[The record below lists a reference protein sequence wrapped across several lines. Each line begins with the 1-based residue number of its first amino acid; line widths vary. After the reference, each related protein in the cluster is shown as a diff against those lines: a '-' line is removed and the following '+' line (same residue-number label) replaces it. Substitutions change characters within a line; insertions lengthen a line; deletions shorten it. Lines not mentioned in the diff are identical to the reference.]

1 MRLSSIAFAIAL
13 ISTFGISLAAP
24 PPLPAGLEPESTSA
38 PALPSGLSPSSSP
51 ALPSGLDKPKTN
63 APALP
68 SGLNSAPSLP
78 SGLESNTPPS
88 LPAGL
93 GSAPA
98 LPSGIEQTEA
108 TVEPYEEGQEES
120 FSLFNQDEP
129 FINVE
134 GFWDIRGGVR
144 TQNDPYE
151 DQFSLGET
159 RLQIGLQKDIG
170 PVSINVVTDF
180 LYDPVAL
187 NQHVDLETGNGW
199 VDLREA
205 NIAFS
210 PFSFMDI
217 KFGRQILTWGTG
229 DLIFIND
236 LFPKDWQA
244 FFIGRDLEYLKAPS
258 DALKSS
264 FFTDYINLDF
274 IYTPWF
280 DADRSITGARVSYYN
295 PMLDS
300 IAGRNAIIESEKPD
314 DGEYALRLYKT
325 IKGNEL
331 ALYGYYGFWK
341 SPFGFDPNTGL
352 ANHPKMRSLG
362 ASARRPVW
370 KGIANIEVGYYDS
383 YEKGTGTDPFIP
395 NSEARFLLGYEQ
407 EIVQN
412 FSIGVQYYVEWMMDY
427 NGYVSSQ
434 EQIGARV
441 TRNEVRHTLTNRL
454 TYMTHQQ
461 NVTWSLFTFFSPSDL
476 DAYFRPS
483 VSYKVT
489 DAWLLETGGNFFV
502 GKNDYSFF
510 GQFVQNNNVYAA
522 IRYSF

>member
-1 MRLSSIAFAIAL
+1 MVATFCARIHLQSVQTRVIQQQIIMRLPSISIAIAL
-13 ISTFGISLAAP
+13 ISSYGTSLAAP
-24 PPLPAGLEPESTSA
+24 PPLPTGLEPTPTSA
-38 PALPSGLSPSSSP
+38 PALPAGLSPSS
-51 ALPSGLDKPKTN
+51 

-68 SGLNSAPSLP
+68 AGLATPKTDAPALPAGLNSTPPPLP
-78 SGLESNTPPS
+78 GGLEPSVSPS

-93 GSAPA
+93 DSAPA
-98 LPSGIEQTEA
+98 LPGGIEQVETTE
-108 TVEPYEEGQEES
+108 EDQEKS
-120 FSLFNQDEP
+120 FSLFDQDEP

-170 PVSINVVTDF
+170 PVSINVATDF
-180 LYDPVAL
+180 LYDPIAL

-274 IYTPWF
+274 IYSPWF

-300 IAGRNAIIESEKPD
+300 IAGRNAIIESETPD
-314 DGEYALRLYKT
+314 EGEYALRLYKT
-325 IKGNEL
+325 L
-331 ALYGYYGFWK
+331 
-341 SPFGFDPNTGL
+341 
-352 ANHPKMRSLG
+352 
-362 ASARRPVW
+362 
-370 KGIANIEVGYYDS
+370 
-383 YEKGTGTDPFIP
+383 
-395 NSEARFLLGYEQ
+395 
-407 EIVQN
+407 
-412 FSIGVQYYVEWMMDY
+412 
-427 NGYVSSQ
+427 
-434 EQIGARV
+434 
-441 TRNEVRHTLTNRL
+441 
-454 TYMTHQQ
+454 
-461 NVTWSLFTFFSPSDL
+461 
-476 DAYFRPS
+476 
-483 VSYKVT
+483 
-489 DAWLLETGGNFFV
+489 
-502 GKNDYSFF
+502 
-510 GQFVQNNNVYAA
+510 
-522 IRYSF
+522 